1 MAIEKQEKLLRPL
14 RFLCLVPLV
23 LIAIFVFGA
32 SSLSIQA
39 ATAIFWMAHLVTL
52 ICLFFIVPLAKSFG
66 KSGLLWAIG
75 TVAFSPVGP
84 AVSGFRL
91 VSMFDALT
99 ASNVKT

>member
-1 MAIEKQEKLLRPL
+1 MAIEKQKTLLLPL
-14 RFLCLVPLV
+14 RFLCLVPLA

-32 SSLSIQA
+32 SSLSIQT
-39 ATAIFWMAHLVTL
+39 ATVIFWAAHLATL
-52 ICLFFIVPLAKSFG
+52 ICLFFIVPLARSFG

-75 TVAFSPVGP
+75 TVVFSPIGP